1 VPLEMMACR
10 CAVVELASERLEGT
24 ATHGEDALLVEP
36 NPNAVA
42 HGMARL
48 LEDAPLRRRL
58 IENAYQ
64 RVRGMDWRHSARQI
78 EAVLL
83 RHA

>member
-1 VPLEMMACR
+1 
-10 CAVVELASERLEGT
+10 
-24 ATHGEDALLVEP
+24 
-36 NPNAVA
+36 
-42 HGMARL
+42 L

-83 RHA
+83 RNA